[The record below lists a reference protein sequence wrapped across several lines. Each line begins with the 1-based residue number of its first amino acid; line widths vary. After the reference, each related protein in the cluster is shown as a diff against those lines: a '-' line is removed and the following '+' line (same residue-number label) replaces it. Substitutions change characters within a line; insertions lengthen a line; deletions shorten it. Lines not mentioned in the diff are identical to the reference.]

1 LPIKKERK
9 MVMTDPIADML
20 SRIRNAVQ
28 INFQEVVVPYSKMKE
43 RIAEIL
49 KNEGYIKNYRVA
61 EDGSKKNLI
70 IYLKYTETGESV
82 IRGLKKISKPGRRIY
97 TKSKNLDLVLGGLG
111 TGIVST
117 SKGLMTVKQSIKEKV
132 GGEYI
137 FQIW

>member
-1 LPIKKERK
+1 

-28 INFQEVVVPYSKMKE
+28 VKFQEVLVPYSKMKE
-43 RIAEIL
+43 GIVAIL
-49 KNEGYIKNYRVA
+49 KEQGYIKNYRVV
-61 EDGSKKNLI
+61 EDGTKKNII

-82 IRGLKKISKPGRRIY
+82 IRGLKKISKPGRRVY
-97 TKSKNLDLVLGGLG
+97 TKSKNLDIVLGGLG

-117 SKGLMTVKQSIKEKV
+117 PKGLLTVKQCLVEKV

-137 FQIW
+137 CQVW

>member
-1 LPIKKERK
+1 

-28 INFQEVVVPYSKMKE
+28 VNYQEVIVPYSKMKE
-43 RIAEIL
+43 GIVEIL

-82 IRGLKKISKPGRRIY
+82 IRGLKKISKPGRRVY
-97 TKSKNLDLVLGGLG
+97 TKSKNLALVLGGLG

-137 FQIW
+137 CQIW

>member
-1 LPIKKERK
+1 

-28 INFQEVVVPYSKMKE
+28 VKFQEVLVPYSKMKE
-43 RIAEIL
+43 GIVAIL
-49 KNEGYIKNYRVA
+49 KEEGYIKNYRVV
-61 EDGSKKNLI
+61 EDGRKKNII

-82 IRGLKKISKPGRRIY
+82 IRGLKKISKPGRRVY
-97 TKSKNLDLVLGGLG
+97 TKSKNLDKVLGGLG

-117 SKGLMTVKQSIKEKV
+117 PKGLLTVKQCLVEKV

-137 FQIW
+137 CQVW

>member
-1 LPIKKERK
+1 

-28 INFQEVVVPYSKMKE
+28 VNYQEVIVPYSKMKE
-43 RIAEIL
+43 GIVEIL

-82 IRGLKKISKPGRRIY
+82 IRGLKKISKPGRRVY

-137 FQIW
+137 CQIW

>member
-1 LPIKKERK
+1 

>member
-1 LPIKKERK
+1 

-28 INFQEVVVPYSKMKE
+28 VKFQEVLVPYSKMKE
-43 RIAEIL
+43 GIVAIL
-49 KNEGYIKNYRVA
+49 KEQGYIKNYRVV
-61 EDGSKKNLI
+61 EDGTKKNII

-82 IRGLKKISKPGRRIY
+82 IRGLKKISKPGRRVY
-97 TKSKNLDLVLGGLG
+97 TKSKNLDIVLGGLG

-117 SKGLMTVKQSIKEKV
+117 PKGLLTVKRCLVEKV

-137 FQIW
+137 CQVW